1 MYDPTIFDNLKVA
14 LENQLYDL
22 DTLEE
27 QIEIRNRR
35 DVMDFAVLS
44 REFAL
49 RFVLR
54 KHPEIEVE
62 VMLRASVHD
71 LAGEIMEEPN
81 ANPAC
86 SLSLCFQKNVVDPK
100 VECTGIEKVMA
111 SIWEQDIELKQT
123 IRYVYGEENPELL
136 NDIEA
141 KFKPRL
147 TEDNMTELSLFL
159 EHVLDTLHV
168 LSRMQL

>member
-14 LENQLYDL
+14 LENHLYDL
-22 DTLEE
+22 DTIEE

-49 RFVLR
+49 GFVLR
-54 KHPEIEVE
+54 NHPEIEVE
-62 VMLRASVHD
+62 VMLRASVRD
-71 LAGEIMEEPN
+71 LAGEIMEDPN

-86 SLSLCFQKNVVDPK
+86 SLSLCFQKNVVDPA
-100 VECTGIEKVMA
+100 VECAGIEQVMA
-111 SIWEQDIELKQT
+111 SIWEQDVELTQT
-123 IRYVYGEENPELL
+123 IRYVYGEKNPQLM
-136 NDIEA
+136 NSIEA
-141 KFKPRL
+141 AFKPRL
-147 TEDNMTELSLFL
+147 TEDHMTALSLFL

-168 LSRMQL
+168 LSRMQH